1 MAGLLILDLK
11 SRLTPGEP
19 YKCQFSLRSPQH
31 PFITVLEKNKD
42 VEDDVLVQM
51 QALCTHPEYT

>member
-11 SRLTPGEP
+11 SRLVPGQP
-19 YKCQFSLRSPQH
+19 YRCQFSLKSPQH

-42 VEDDVLVQM
+42 AEDDVLAQM
-51 QALCTHPEYT
+51 QALCTHPDYV